1 MIAVQTVW
9 VEMGYVEEAMRQ
21 MKSQVFLIW
30 REERNV
36 IQKLEMGQKFLSPK
50 NRINI
55 LHIALAVNV
64 QFEKTFTAGSNMFM
78 S

>member
-30 REERNV
+30 RGEECYTETGDGTKV
-36 IQKLEMGQKFLSPK
+36 LVTKKQD
-50 NRINI
+50 
-55 LHIALAVNV
+55 
-64 QFEKTFTAGSNMFM
+64 
-78 S
+78 

>member
-21 MKSQVFLIW
+21 IKTQVFLIW

-64 QFEKTFTAGSNMFM
+64 QFVKKFYSRQ
-78 S
+78 